1 MAFDRKNFLS
11 FIINSNGEVIPVMP
25 HEEEFSVQQFRDHIA
40 GHPEVL
46 CETCDGFLLF
56 RNRDAH
62 TKGLPFNPLATSV
75 YNKYV
80 RRPCAVNGRVF
91 LAHPDHV
98 PAYWRRK
105 LHMGARAVMA
115 EMRSFRPAWSNS

>member
-1 MAFDRKNFLS
+1 MAFNRKNFLS
-11 FIINSNGEVIPVMP
+11 FIINPSGEVIPAMP
-25 HEEEFSVQQFRDHIA
+25 HEEEFSVQQIRDHIA

-56 RNRDAH
+56 RNRDANS
-62 TKGLPFNPLATSV
+62 KGLPLNPLATSV
-75 YNKYV
+75 YNKYA

-105 LHMGARAVMA
+105 LHTGAPAVMT
-115 EMRSFRPAWSNS
+115 EMRSFRPAV